1 MLCRN
6 TLFRPARISGSK
18 VEIIVSAN
26 KTEEKTR
33 VGVFKQ
39 LEPDDKEVEIFT
51 ALDNRDQE
59 LCEH

>member
-1 MLCRN
+1 M
-6 TLFRPARISGSK
+6 
-18 VEIIVSAN
+18 EIIVSAN